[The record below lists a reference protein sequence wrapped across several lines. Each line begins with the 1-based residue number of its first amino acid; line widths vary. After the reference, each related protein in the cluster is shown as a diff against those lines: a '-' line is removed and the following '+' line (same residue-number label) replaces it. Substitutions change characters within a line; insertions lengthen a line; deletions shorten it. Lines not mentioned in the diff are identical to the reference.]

1 MSQRLFPYTISLG
14 FMYVLACSPPIH
26 GQSPP
31 NSARCFPL
39 LSLTGDDKA
48 ELTGEKVRPR
58 VIVDSLVFDGP
69 TSLPASIREQL
80 VTDLNEKTSLS
91 ADPNWLEWWKN
102 VVITD
107 AWMNEGFFKMTST
120 AKVQIIRSDA
130 IEQHVAVTVHVDEGI
145 QYRLKDIRF
154 AKPVPVTA
162 ESIQPDSDETSD
174 SVQPNSDEAEDNGQT
189 TVLPSPPKLEFHEFD
204 DTERLNADLI
214 FPPEELR
221 KHFLLNEGDV
231 LDASKIK
238 EGLDALRQLYGSRG
252 YLDFAAKP
260 ETITNDKSATIS
272 LVLVL
277 DEGKQFR
284 VGKVETYNL
293 DPERE
298 AKLKSRIQP
307 GDIVNHDLLWNF
319 FRENH
324 TFISVL
330 QQNEDNGTIDLQFG
344 FPTFP

>member
-1 MSQRLFPYTISLG
+1 
-14 FMYVLACSPPIH
+14 MYVLACSPPIH

-69 TSLPASIREQL
+69 TSLPTSIREQL

-91 ADPNWLEWWKN
+91 ADTNWVEWWN
-102 VVITD
+102 DVVIRD

-120 AKVQIIRSDA
+120 AKAQIIRSDA

-154 AKPVPVTA
+154 GKEPQIVPAAVD
-162 ESIQPDSDETSD
+162 SMQPDSDEA
-174 SVQPNSDEAEDNGQT
+174 PDNGR
-189 TVLPSPPKLEFHEFD
+189 TVVPLLHKKVEFPEFH
-204 DTERLNADLI
+204 DTEHLNADLV
-214 FPPEELR
+214 FPSQELR
-221 KHFLLNEGDV
+221 RHFPLNDGDV

-238 EGLDALRQLYGSRG
+238 EGLGDLIRLYQSRG
-252 YLDFAAKP
+252 YIDFAATP
-260 ETITNDKSATIS
+260 ETITDDKNAMIS
-272 LVLVL
+272 LVMVLV
-277 DEGKQFR
+277 EGKQFR
-284 VGKVETYNL
+284 AGKVVAYNL

-298 AKLKSRIQP
+298 GKLKSLIQL
-307 GDIVNHDLLWNF
+307 GDIYNSELFGEFFHKNHL
-319 FRENH
+319 
-324 TFISVL
+324 FISVL
-330 QQNEDNGTIDLQFG
+330 LQNYDNGTIDLQFG
-344 FPTFP
+344 YPTRP